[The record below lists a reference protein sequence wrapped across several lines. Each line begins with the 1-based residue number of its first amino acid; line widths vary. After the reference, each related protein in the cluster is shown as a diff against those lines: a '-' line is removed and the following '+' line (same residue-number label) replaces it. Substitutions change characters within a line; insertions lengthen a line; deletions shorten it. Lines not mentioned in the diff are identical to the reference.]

1 MMSFAVGILAKP
13 SPKLGPKGVNI
24 DQPPHM
30 SLKHPSS
37 IQFHP
42 VPVASHGFPLGP
54 CEQLPVQLPQYLGAA
69 WGLSQLGG
77 VP

>member
-42 VPVASHGFPLGP
+42 VPVGSHGFPLGP